1 MKWLSYILLLA
12 LIYIICSAKG
22 CSDDQN
28 MRELNEEK
36 LIIALKDSVRS
47 VFETDSIG
55 DTFIRAYEETARRK
69 FIDFTD
75 YLKIVSDTSL
85 VKEFRK
91 QAAGMVSKM
100 FISGDVKIGDL
111 GFITSKSGII
121 TLEQLLDICLSEGM
135 IFWIE
140 PFKISVRKPLTLLND
155 STLAGSLSFYQR
167 RIPFV
172 DEISSDTIDKM
183 FFIEIYALKKVKSF
197 DKEQLRIWEVFLG
210 DIEK

>member
-22 CSDDQN
+22 CTDDQN
-28 MRELNEEK
+28 IRELNEEK
-36 LIIALKDSVRS
+36 LIIALRDSVRS

-55 DTFIRAYEETARRK
+55 DTFIRAYEQTACRK
-69 FIDFTD
+69 LIDFAD

-85 VKEFRK
+85 DKEFRK
-91 QAAGMVSKM
+91 QAAEMVSKI
-100 FISGDVKIGDL
+100 FISGEAKIVNWSIID
-111 GFITSKSGII
+111 SKSEIN
-121 TLEQLLDICLSEGM
+121 TLEQLLDRSLSEGM
-135 IFWIE
+135 ISWIE
-140 PFKISVRKPLTLLND
+140 PFKINVRKPLTLLND
-155 STLAGSLSFYQR
+155 SALAGSLSFYQR
-167 RIPFV
+167 RIPFI

-183 FFIEIYALKKVKSF
+183 FFIDIYALKKVKSF